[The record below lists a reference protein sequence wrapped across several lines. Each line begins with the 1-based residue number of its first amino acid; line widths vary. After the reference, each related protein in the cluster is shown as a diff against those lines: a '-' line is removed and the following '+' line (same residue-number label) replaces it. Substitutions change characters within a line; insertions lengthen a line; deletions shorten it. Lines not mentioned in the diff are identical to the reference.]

1 MHKITILLLTLFL
14 LCSFDSGALAQRRA
28 GKPDSASA
36 SMVKNDKED
45 FDAAVA
51 LPPAARIEK
60 LKAFVASYPKSALK
74 SRALELIVSSHAVL
88 GDEKLQAGDAA
99 GGIREFR
106 LAITEAPAT
115 MSDKLFTD
123 VLAQIPSN
131 VFLRGERAAS
141 IEIARLLEG
150 RAKDDARR
158 LLQVAAFYLAI
169 EAPDEA
175 RRVAD
180 DAIKLSPDMSAA
192 YQARAAANRIAL
204 KLEESAADY
213 ARALELDPKSEGARR
228 SLADLR
234 RATGKTEEALAL
246 YRERLKTDAMDE
258 FARTGMV
265 ISLFELGRKEE
276 AERELE
282 TALKEMPTNL
292 ALLTGAA
299 YWFAAHNENTRAVE
313 LARKAIELE
322 PRYTWA
328 HVALARALLAQQ
340 LPMDAERT
348 LLVAR
353 QYGRF
358 PTLDYEMASVL
369 IDVGLYGEAASILS
383 GSFGIKDDQIET
395 YLAGRTLARAPDFM
409 ELLAPERR
417 ASIFQFTAAD
427 TAKRANEL
435 KQLLEFAAALN
446 PAGGR
451 NAIKEADVVAAA
463 DKFINGS
470 DEMRAFRRL
479 YVAGRLLELNVALP
493 KALEQTEVVT
503 GEVETALGVANAS
516 TAVMAEELRSDR
528 ATANLQGS
536 TLNVPSIPRA
546 TLANILRGRI
556 EDLAGWILF
565 NEGKPAEALVR
576 LRRATS
582 VLPERSVWWR
592 TSMWRLGASLSA
604 TGKQQEALEAYY
616 RSYRAGTADPTRR
629 AVIESLYRTVNGS
642 LDGLDA
648 KIGPAPVIAL
658 NTTSQPENPVAGNN
672 AATITERSSSD
683 SSAKSDAASETKPAS
698 EGSKEP
704 PPAVVEST
712 PPASVTTP
720 SSEPAPSP
728 SAEPTPTQSPSAVAV
743 TESKPTGTISEPT
756 PASTSEPTPAS
767 TAETKTTADAAPS
780 PSPSPTSSPTPEPSP
795 EAIPSSTPTEVPLG
809 PPQPA
814 DNDEPPARPDPTPT
828 PTPANPESA
837 PAQDQAVAKK
847 QRQRRVSDVKCSISL
862 SESALSLQT
871 NGSALVT
878 VTLEGK
884 ETAEGITA
892 STSDWSA
899 VAVFPEPK
907 SSTAAGNT
915 LVFSVAPIS
924 KKTGLFTV
932 TFKSPCGEKD
942 VTVSVK

>member
-1 MHKITILLLTLFL
+1 MHKLTILLLILFS
-14 LCSFDSGALAQRRA
+14 LCGFDSVASARQRRPS
-28 GKPDSASA
+28 KPDSSSA
-36 SMVKNDKED
+36 SLVKNDKED

-51 LPPAARIEK
+51 LPPAARIMR
-60 LKAFVASYPKSALK
+60 LKAFVATYPKSPLK

-88 GDEKLQAGDAA
+88 GDEKLQDGDAA
-99 GGIREFR
+99 GGIQQFR
-106 LAITEAPAT
+106 LAITEAPPN

-141 IEIARLLEG
+141 IDIARLIED
-150 RAKDDARR
+150 RVKDDARR

-180 DAIKLSPDMSAA
+180 NAIKLSPEMSAA

-246 YRERLKTDAMDE
+246 YRERLKTDGMDE
-258 FARTGMV
+258 FARTGV
-265 ISLFELGRKEE
+265 VVSLFELGRKEE

-282 TALKEMPTNL
+282 AALKEMPNNL

-299 YWFAAHNENTRAVE
+299 YWFAAHNESTRAIE
-313 LARKAIELE
+313 LARKAVEIE

-328 HVALARALLAQQ
+328 HVALARGLLAQQ

-358 PTLDYEMASVL
+358 PTLDYEMAAVL

-383 GSFGIKDDQIET
+383 GSFAIKEDQIET

-427 TAKRANEL
+427 NAKRANDL
-435 KQLLEFAAALN
+435 KQLLEFSAALN
-446 PAGGR
+446 PAAGR
-451 NAIKEADVVAAA
+451 SAIKETDVVAAA
-463 DKFINGS
+463 EKFINGS

-479 YVAGRLLELNVALP
+479 YVAGRLLELNIALP
-493 KALEQTEVVT
+493 KALEQTDLVT
-503 GEVETALGVANAS
+503 SEVEAALGVANAA
-516 TAVMAEELRSDR
+516 TAVMAEELKSDR

-536 TLNVPSIPRA
+536 TLNVPAIPRM

-565 NEGKPAEALVR
+565 NEGKPAEAVVR

-582 VLPERSVWWR
+582 VLPERSIWWR

-604 TGKQQEALEAYY
+604 AGKQQEALEAYY

-658 NTTSQPENPVAGNN
+658 NTTSPPASSFSGSS
-672 AATITERSSSD
+672 AATTPERSATD
-683 SSAKSDAASETKPAS
+683 SPAKSDASAETKPAS

-704 PPAVVEST
+704 PPVAAEST
-712 PPASVTTP
+712 PPPSTVTTQA
-720 SSEPAPSP
+720 SEPTPSP
-728 SAEPTPTQSPSAVAV
+728 SAEPAPSEMAVVTEAKPTATQPASEPASVPTSELIPAPSAEIKPP
-743 TESKPTGTISEPT
+743 TEATAT
-756 PASTSEPTPAS
+756 P
-767 TAETKTTADAAPS
+767 
-780 PSPSPTSSPTPEPSP
+780 SPTPEPSP
-795 EAIPSSTPTEVPLG
+795 EPSPESTPSRAPTEVPLG

-814 DNDEPPARPDPTPT
+814 DNDEPPASAEPSPA
-828 PTPANPESA
+828 PANTESA
-837 PAQDQAVAKK
+837 PASDQAVAQK
-847 QRQRRVSDVKCSISL
+847 QRQRRVSEGKCSMSL
-862 SESALSLQT
+862 SESSLSLQT

-878 VTLEGK
+878 VTLEGRDSAE
-884 ETAEGITA
+884 ETMA

-907 SSTAAGNT
+907 SSTTASNT

-924 KKTGLFTV
+924 KKTGLFTI

-942 VTVSVK
+942 VMVTVK

>member
-1 MHKITILLLTLFL
+1 MHKLTIVLLILFL
-14 LCSFDSGALAQRRA
+14 LSNYDSGALAQQRRT
-28 GKPDSASA
+28 GSASA

-51 LPPAARIEK
+51 LPPAPRIMR
-60 LKAFVASYPKSALK
+60 LKAFVAGYPKSALK
-74 SRALELIVSSHAVL
+74 SRALELIVSSHAIL

-99 GGIREFR
+99 GGIQQFR

-150 RAKDDARR
+150 RVKDDAKR
-158 LLQVAAFYLAI
+158 LLQVVAFYLAI
-169 EAPDEA
+169 EAPDDA

-180 DAIKLSPDMSAA
+180 NAIKLAPDMSGA
-192 YQARAAANRIAL
+192 YQARAAAYRIAL

-258 FARTGMV
+258 FARTGV
-265 ISLFELGRKEE
+265 VVSLFELGRKEE

-282 TALKEMPTNL
+282 AALKEMPNNL
-292 ALLTGAA
+292 ALLTGTA
-299 YWFAAHNENTRAVE
+299 YWFAAHNENPRAIE
-313 LARKAIELE
+313 LARKAVEIE

-358 PTLDYEMASVL
+358 PTLDYEMAAVL

-383 GSFGIKDDQIET
+383 GSFAIKEDQIET

-446 PAGGR
+446 PTAGR

-463 DKFINGS
+463 EKFINGS

-479 YVAGRLLELNVALP
+479 YVAGRLLELNIALP
-493 KALEQTEVVT
+493 KALEQTDAVT

-516 TAVMAEELRSDR
+516 VAVMAEELQSGR

-536 TLNVPSIPRA
+536 TLNVPSIPRM

-556 EDLAGWILF
+556 EDLAGWVLF
-565 NEGKPAEALVR
+565 NQGKPAEAVVR

-582 VLPERSVWWR
+582 VLPERSIWWR

-616 RSYRAGTADPTRR
+616 RSYRAGAADPTRR

-658 NTTSQPENPVAGNN
+658 NTTSPPENPVAGNN
-672 AATITERSSSD
+672 AATTST
-683 SSAKSDAASETKPAS
+683 SAPT
-698 EGSKEP
+698 
-704 PPAVVEST
+704 
-712 PPASVTTP
+712 
-720 SSEPAPSP
+720 PSP
-728 SAEPTPTQSPSAVAV
+728 STEPTPVTSPSEVAV
-743 TESKPTGTISEPT
+743 TTEAKPTTTQTTSEPTTGPVSEPT
-756 PASTSEPTPAS
+756 PAP
-767 TAETKTTADAAPS
+767 TAETKLTAEATPTPS
-780 PSPSPTSSPTPEPSP
+780 STPEPSP
-795 EAIPSSTPTEVPLG
+795 EPTPSSTPTEVPLG

-814 DNDEPPARPDPTPT
+814 DNDEPPASPDPTPT
-828 PTPANPESA
+828 PTPTPA
-837 PAQDQAVAKK
+837 PAPANTESSPAPGQAVAKK
-847 QRQRRVSDVKCSISL
+847 QRQRRVDEGKCSISL
-862 SESALSLQT
+862 SENALSLQT
-871 NGSALVT
+871 NGSALITVT
-878 VTLEGK
+878 VEGK
-884 ETAEGITA
+884 DTAEGITA

-907 SSTAAGNT
+907 SSTTASNT

-924 KKTGLFTV
+924 KKTGLFSI

-942 VTVSVK
+942 VTVTVK